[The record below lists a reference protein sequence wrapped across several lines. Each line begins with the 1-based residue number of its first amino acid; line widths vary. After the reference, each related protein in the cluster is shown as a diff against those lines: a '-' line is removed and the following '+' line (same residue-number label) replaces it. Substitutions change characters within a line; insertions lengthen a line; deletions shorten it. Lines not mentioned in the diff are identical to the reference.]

1 MYIKEIL
8 QYLLW
13 PALITVSWLITWY
26 VLKYFE
32 KAEGESTGTR
42 E

>member
-13 PALITVSWLITWY
+13 PVLIALTWFA
-26 VLKYFE
+26 VIFALKVYE
-32 KAEGESTGTR
+32 KRFPGKEESA
-42 E
+42 

>member
-13 PALITVSWLITWY
+13 PVLIALTWFA
-26 VLKYFE
+26 VKFALKIYE
-32 KAEGESTGTR
+32 KRFPEQEKSS
-42 E
+42 